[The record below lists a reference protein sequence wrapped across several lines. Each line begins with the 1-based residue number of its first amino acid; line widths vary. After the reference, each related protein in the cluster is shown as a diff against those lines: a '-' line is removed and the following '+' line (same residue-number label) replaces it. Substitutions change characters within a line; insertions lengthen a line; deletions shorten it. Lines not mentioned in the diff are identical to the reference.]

1 MNYNWD
7 RGALASESRNKR
19 NEASSLSGVI
29 VDAEKNDHGMFLLVG
44 VKKDIW
50 PVKLQP
56 KPFVGKGQLGLPG
69 KWPLKRLCVCVCV
82 CVCVSSPAFIA
93 IDTL

>member
-1 MNYNWD
+1 
-7 RGALASESRNKR
+7 
-19 NEASSLSGVI
+19 

-56 KPFVGKGQLGLPG
+56 KPFVGKGQLHGFTR
-69 KWPLKRLCVCVCV
+69 KMAVKTVVCVCVCV